1 MRSIQVL
8 SGLFILML
16 TVQAWTESEI
26 TTAKNKKPFPVK
38 YISETD
44 QKISIKTVTLAP
56 VYDNVNAVYSA
67 PIQKLLIDLL
77 QSDKVWGYSAFPNL
91 EKKIFVET
99 YDNKPKDVLDV
110 LDQTKSQALLTAMI
124 TKGPHG
130 LTARLKLYTQDQGLI
145 LLEESFQDI
154 STFEVAK
161 VREEFVTLYH
171 RLKNKLP
178 YQGAVLSRRG
188 LDITLNMGEKNGISV
203 GQEIALAQIL
213 KLNRHPKLKT
223 LVGVEKEILGKVQI
237 TKVEP
242 YLSFGQIIFEKET
255 GVIEVGAK
263 VIPTDFIAYP
273 KPVINPDGVVTGDRI
288 SQETDAKPL
297 NK

>member
-56 VYDNVNAVYSA
+56 VYDNVNAVYSSA
-67 PIQKLLIDLL
+67 IQKLLIDLL
-77 QSDKVWGYSAFPNL
+77 QSDKTWGYSEFPDMT
-91 EKKIFVET
+91 KKIFVET
-99 YDNKPKDVLDV
+99 FDTKPKEVLDI
-110 LDQTKSQALLTAMI
+110 LDKTKTQALLTAMI

-145 LLEESFQDI
+145 LLEENFQDI

-178 YQGAVLSRRG
+178 YQGSVLSRRG
-188 LDITLNMGEKNGISV
+188 LDVTLNAGEKNGIKV

-288 SQETDAKPL
+288 SQEAETKPL